1 MNNSFTETSQWVR
14 QAIGLFV
21 AAGVLL
27 LSACGGKV
35 DSDSGTGASGGN
47 AQGVDP
53 SARFASPFSTAADG
67 ANTVYVSD
75 TETQTIGAI
84 DLTTGK
90 VTELAG
96 KDGVVGTDDGIGQI
110 ARFNL
115 PKGLVV
121 VGPSLI
127 VADSANSTIRQ
138 IDRATGE
145 VSTVAG
151 SPGLGGAD
159 DGIGSAARFWSPKAL
174 AADGDDILY
183 VADAFNNSI
192 RRLTL
197 STGEVTTVL
206 GPGAGLSTPQGLA
219 VNDRY
224 VFVADTDH
232 HVIRQIEKL
241 TGTVSLVAGQEGISG
256 AADGDGAA
264 ATFFQPHG
272 LALLGTQLY
281 VCDSGNNTIR
291 RIDLSGVGYP
301 VSTVAGLAG
310 VSGSADGVGTQARFN
325 MPLGVSTDGTH
336 LFVAD
341 TFNSVVKQVTLAT
354 CNVSTLDG
362 RAP

>member
-1 MNNSFTETSQWVR
+1 MNHPFTETSKWVG
-14 QAIGLFV
+14 QTIGLV
-21 AAGVLL
+21 GAAGVLL

-35 DSDSGTGASGGN
+35 ETDSGTGDLGV
-47 AQGVDP
+47 QGVDP
-53 SARFASPFSTAADG
+53 SAQFASPFSTAADG

-75 TETQTIGAI
+75 TEMQTIGAI

-96 KDGVVGTDDGIGQI
+96 ANGAVGTDDGIGES

-121 VGPSLI
+121 VGPHLF
-127 VADSANSTIRQ
+127 VADSANFTIRQ
-138 IDRATGE
+138 IVRATGE
-145 VSTVAG
+145 VTTVAG
-151 SPGLGGAD
+151 SPGLGGTD
-159 DGIGSAARFWSPKAL
+159 DGVGSAARFWSPKAL
-174 AADGDDILY
+174 AADGDDVLY

-197 STGEVTTVL
+197 STGEVTTVV
-206 GPGAGLSTPQGLA
+206 GPAAGLSTPQGLA
-219 VNDRY
+219 VNDQY

-241 TGTVSLVAGQEGISG
+241 TGTVSLVAGQDGTSG

-291 RIDLSGVGYP
+291 RIDLSSAAFQ
-301 VSTVAGLAG
+301 VSTVAGQAG
-310 VSGSADGVGTQARFN
+310 VSGSADGIRSQARLN
-325 MPLGVSTDGTH
+325 MPLGVSTNGTS

-341 TFNSVVKQVTLAT
+341 TFNSVVKQITLAT
-354 CNVSTLDG
+354 GNVTTLDG
-362 RAP
+362 RTP